1 MSPQIHRS
9 GFIYHGRFEKH
20 WNLQFSNY
28 LFFCCKQSC
37 SFLNTLITYF
47 PRFDW
52 NFEAE
57 EIFADD
63 LCLCD
68 QKIWWDCP
76 RPHLLSHGWS
86 AKCQPASFHKS
97 IGNTKSWRKNLE
109 RNCESLNLG
118 LVHSIEG
125 KVQHLNMAGQQYVSQ
140 HLSKNQSEEQTGE
153 ELVKKLG
160 KELGKFTFRTRT
172 QHWGE
177 KNVLNSSFMCVQY
190 NWLKA
195 MDGQQYVSHHLS
207 TNQSEEQVGE
217 DLEKELG

>member
-1 MSPQIHRS
+1 M
-9 GFIYHGRFEKH
+9 
-20 WNLQFSNY
+20 
-28 LFFCCKQSC
+28 
-37 SFLNTLITYF
+37 
-47 PRFDW
+47 
-52 NFEAE
+52 
-57 EIFADD
+57 
-63 LCLCD
+63 
-68 QKIWWDCP
+68 
-76 RPHLLSHGWS
+76 
-86 AKCQPASFHKS
+86 
-97 IGNTKSWRKNLE
+97 E

-125 KVQHLNMAGQQYVSQ
+125 KVLHLNMAGQQYVSQ
-140 HLSKNQSEEQTGE
+140 YLSKNQSEEQTGE
-153 ELVKKLG
+153 ELVKKHG

-177 KNVLNSSFMCVQY
+177 KSVLNSSFRCKQY

>member
-1 MSPQIHRS
+1 M
-9 GFIYHGRFEKH
+9 
-20 WNLQFSNY
+20 
-28 LFFCCKQSC
+28 
-37 SFLNTLITYF
+37 
-47 PRFDW
+47 
-52 NFEAE
+52 
-57 EIFADD
+57 
-63 LCLCD
+63 
-68 QKIWWDCP
+68 
-76 RPHLLSHGWS
+76 
-86 AKCQPASFHKS
+86 
-97 IGNTKSWRKNLE
+97 E

-177 KNVLNSSFMCVQY
+177 KSVLNSSFMCEQY